1 MARSIYVMRSVN
13 INATENFLRSDTCTL
28 DTIHTGRA
36 MRVKL
41 IKMFMTSTESDHMV

>member
-1 MARSIYVMRSVN
+1 MRSVN

-36 MRVKL
+36 MRAKL
-41 IKMFMTSTESDHMV
+41 IEMFMTSTVFDHTV